1 MKRRTNVKENR
12 VYGAVT
18 YLYLLPLHI
27 HFSIVELLISRLN
40 SSASWTEADTSQT
53 QIAANAT
60 TNCRCSYSMN
70 LMHCLPNALLL
81 PVTMAFKKYQQRWW
95 YTHHGGYHAH
105 DNKTSKR
112 QKHNFGWFVM
122 SLPLYCVPCIY
133 TSHIDRHLNRF
144 PNNNNNDGN
153 QNIWFQV
160 VFRLLSFLLHFSGR
174 KKPFATNSNCY
185 AIIIDFI
192 WALRTLFN
200 DFFPIPHC
208 YNEFTPFLD
217 ALFSHWTFRI

>member
-133 TSHIDRHLNRF
+133 TSHIAHRSASKSLPKQQQQWRQ
-144 PNNNNNDGN
+144 PEYL
-153 QNIWFQV
+153 V
-160 VFRLLSFLLHFSGR
+160 SSSFSV
-174 KKPFATNSNCY
+174 A
-185 AIIIDFI
+185 FI
-192 WALRTLFN
+192 PL
-200 DFFPIPHC
+200 
-208 YNEFTPFLD
+208 
-217 ALFSHWTFRI
+217 ALFGTEKTICY